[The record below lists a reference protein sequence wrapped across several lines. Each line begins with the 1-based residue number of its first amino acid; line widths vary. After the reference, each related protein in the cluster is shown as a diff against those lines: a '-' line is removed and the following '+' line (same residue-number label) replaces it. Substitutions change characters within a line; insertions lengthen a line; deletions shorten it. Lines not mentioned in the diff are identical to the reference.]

1 MARHFKAKKL
11 YPAIAVIGEGITEHI
26 YFSQLKRY
34 EKLKFTLKPDLPKY
48 SSAKSIVA
56 KAVELIEKE
65 YDHVF
70 CLFDMDEINRDR
82 ALREEY
88 AALKREYHGGNI
100 TFIENNPCTEFWF
113 LLHYR
118 QTTREFDN
126 YNQLERS
133 LKKYIPDYE
142 KTEKYLVSKDI
153 YHHLKPGQE
162 TAKDNAQISVRDAT
176 EHSSKSEVHLILDYL
191 RI

>member
-1 MARHFKAKKL
+1 MARHIKARKL

-26 YFSQLKRY
+26 YFSQLKQF
-34 EKLKFTLKPDLPKY
+34 EKLKFTLKPDIPKH
-48 SSAKSIVA
+48 STARRIVK

-70 CLFDMDEINRDR
+70 CLFDMDEISCDR
-82 ALREEY
+82 TLHEEY
-88 AALKREYHGGNI
+88 AALKREHHGGNI
-100 TFIENNPCTEFWF
+100 TFIENKPCMEFWF

-126 YNQLERS
+126 YGQLER
-133 LKKYIPDYE
+133 LLRRFIPDYE
-142 KTEKYLVSKDI
+142 KTGRYLASKDI
-153 YHHLKPGQE
+153 YGHLKPGQE
-162 TAKDNAQISVRDAT
+162 TAKNNARISVRNAT